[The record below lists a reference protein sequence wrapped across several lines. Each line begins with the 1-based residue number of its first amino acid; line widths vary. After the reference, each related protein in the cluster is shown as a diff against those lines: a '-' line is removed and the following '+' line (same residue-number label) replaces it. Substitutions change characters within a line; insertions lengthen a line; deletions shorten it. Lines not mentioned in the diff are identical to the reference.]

1 MSESITAEDKGQKPQ
16 KPPRSLVRI
25 AGEILAGT
33 TVGFAVAYAVA
44 LVTAIP
50 FVKESC
56 FGPVEAMAVFVLVFP
71 IAYALATASGV
82 YFVGRIGNQTGSFL
96 ATAGGVFLGVPVTA
110 LLYLYI
116 GAADY
121 MMLGIEKIVLWPL
134 VFLAPPI
141 GATLGFNLTRRYK
154 EPP

>member
-1 MSESITAEDKGQKPQ
+1 MCESVNIENKKQNPQ
-16 KPPRSLVRI
+16 KPPLSVGRI
-25 AGEILAGT
+25 ACEILAGLALGL
-33 TVGFAVAYAVA
+33 VARLVVYVIHNVIFHGAEDNLAFGF
-44 LVTAIP
+44 LLM
-50 FVKESC
+50 F
-56 FGPVEAMAVFVLVFP
+56 FP
-71 IAYALATASGV
+71 PLYVLATAVSV
-82 YFVGRIGNQTGSFL
+82 YLVGRIGNQTGSFL

-121 MMLGIEKIVLWPL
+121 MMLGIEKIILWPL

-154 EPP
+154 KPPSS